1 MIEYVNLL
9 LLLTMFGST
18 CYVYYR
24 LKKIF
29 YLISIVMDSEIL
41 DQFTDLGRDIDSE
54 FPKPK
59 RGRKKKADTKMNELE
74 DNDVRD
80 KRERLVAC
88 ILSGNS
94 KMYLGK
100 EYTEQQI
107 NEMDYNSINT
117 LLNRY
122 ESVLSAQMTKSLGKS
137 IINLYSNLACSVL
150 GVGNQ
155 QELSTDLECDPFLN
169 TAMQRFTCNL
179 YYRFGTLLGPVS
191 VGIIT
196 GKHYAKNSITKLNDR
211 SNSGTRD
218 PATRNCNQTEEP
230 LRIEQ
235 RRKLVEY
242 NKRKKEELKHL
253 NEQITKQDDM
263 ADHKPRPDT
272 STYVYAGSLSVL
284 GLAISGYL
292 LYSKFKKLERNL
304 IDAPPPPVKRLALN
318 QKEIFLKCSKNFY
331 HIIYKWLKT
340 IQKI

>member
-1 MIEYVNLL
+1 MVNEGRSTQYT

-41 DQFTDLGRDIDSE
+41 DQLTDLGRDVDSE

-59 RGRKKKADTKMNELE
+59 RGRKKKADPKINELE

-80 KRERLVAC
+80 KREERLVAC
-88 ILSGNS
+88 VLSGNS

-100 EYTEQQI
+100 EHTEQQI

-122 ESVLSAQMTKSLGKS
+122 ESVLSSQMTKSLGKS
-137 IINLYSNLACSVL
+137 VINLYSNLACSVL

-155 QELSTDLECDPFLN
+155 QDLSTDLECDPFLN
-169 TAMQRFTCNL
+169 TAMQRFTYHL
-179 YYRFGTLLGPVS
+179 YYWFGALLAPVS

-211 SNSGTRD
+211 SNSGTCD

-230 LRIEQ
+230 SE
-235 RRKLVEY
+235 
-242 NKRKKEELKHL
+242 N
-253 NEQITKQDDM
+253 
-263 ADHKPRPDT
+263 
-272 STYVYAGSLSVL
+272 
-284 GLAISGYL
+284 
-292 LYSKFKKLERNL
+292 
-304 IDAPPPPVKRLALN
+304 
-318 QKEIFLKCSKNFY
+318 
-331 HIIYKWLKT
+331 
-340 IQKI
+340 